1 MPATAST
8 RRSKVVRDGL
18 ILGLYNATLDSCSN
32 NKMYCKQK
40 MPMIAPTFFEVI
52 NFYYASLAV
61 LFLIMIYRM
70 MNKTIKIAGST
81 DIFLKVI

>member
-18 ILGLYNATLDSCSN
+18 IFGLDNGTLDSCSN
-32 NKMYCKQK
+32 NKMYYKQK
-40 MPMIAPTFFEVI
+40 MPMMAPTFSEVI
-52 NFYYASLAV
+52 YFYYASLAV
-61 LFLIMIYRM
+61 LFFMMIYKM